1 MSAESIF
8 SCVDPYSLRSVHLL
22 SAFFITFP
30 VKRLFLYSLK
40 NHKIMVIFIII
51 GIIAIFLLYA
61 VSIYNRLVK
70 LKNLVQEAWSSI
82 DVMLKKRHDLIPNL
96 VETVKGY
103 ATHERETLENVTRAR
118 NQAVGANSLEA
129 KEAAEKNLN
138 QAMVNLFAVAEQYPD
153 LKANANFQQLQAELT
168 SIENDIE
175 KSRRYYNGTARENN
189 TLVESFPSNLVA
201 NMYKFEKVSFFE
213 LENIADREVPTVKF

>member
-1 MSAESIF
+1 MIALI
-8 SCVDPYSLRSVHLL
+8 VIGVLVL
-22 SAFFITFP
+22 A
-30 VKRLFLYSLK
+30 VLY
-40 NHKIMVIFIII
+40 
-51 GIIAIFLLYA
+51 G

-70 LKNLVQEAWSSI
+70 LRNLVQEAWSSI

-118 NQAVGANSLEA
+118 NLAVGADSVEG
-129 KEAAEKNLN
+129 KEIAEKNLN

-153 LKANANFQQLQAELT
+153 LKANANFQQLQAELS

-175 KSRRYYNGTARENN
+175 KSRRYYNGTVRESN
-189 TLVESFPSNLVA
+189 TLVESFPSNIVA
-201 NMYKFEKVSFFE
+201 NMYKFEKSKFFE
-213 LENIADREVPTVKF
+213 LDNIAEREVPNVKF

>member
-1 MSAESIF
+1 M
-8 SCVDPYSLRSVHLL
+8 
-22 SAFFITFP
+22 IT
-30 VKRLFLYSLK
+30 L
-40 NHKIMVIFIII
+40 III
-51 GIIAIFLLYA
+51 GVLAIFLLYA

-70 LKNLVQEAWSSI
+70 LKNLVQEGWSGI

-103 ATHERETLENVTRAR
+103 ATHERETLESVTRAR
-118 NQAVGANSLEA
+118 NQAVAAGSVEA

-138 QAMVNLFAVAEQYPD
+138 QAMMNLFAVAEQYPD
-153 LKANANFQQLQAELT
+153 LKANTNFQQLQAELT

-189 TLVESFPSNLVA
+189 TLVESFPSNIVA
-201 NMYKFEKVSFFE
+201 NMYKFEKVSYFE

>member
-1 MSAESIF
+1 M
-8 SCVDPYSLRSVHLL
+8 
-22 SAFFITFP
+22 IT
-30 VKRLFLYSLK
+30 L
-40 NHKIMVIFIII
+40 IIVIVLVVL
-51 GIIAIFLLYA
+51 FLLYG

-103 ATHERETLENVTRAR
+103 ATHERETLDSVTRAR
-118 NQAVGANSLEA
+118 AQAVGANSVES

-138 QAMVNLFAVAEQYPD
+138 QAMMNLFAVAEQYPD
-153 LKANANFQQLQAELT
+153 LKANTNFQQLQSELT

-175 KSRRYYNGTARENN
+175 KSRRYYNGTVRDNN
-189 TLVESFPSNLVA
+189 TLVETFPSNIIA
-201 NMYKFEKVSFFE
+201 NMYKFQKSPFFE
-213 LENIADREVPTVKF
+213 LENAAEREVPTVKF

>member
-1 MSAESIF
+1 
-8 SCVDPYSLRSVHLL
+8 
-22 SAFFITFP
+22 
-30 VKRLFLYSLK
+30 
-40 NHKIMVIFIII
+40 MVTLIII
-51 GIIAIFLLYA
+51 GVVAIFLLYA

-118 NQAVGANSLEA
+118 NLAVGANSLEA
-129 KEAAEKNLN
+129 KEAAEKSLN

-153 LKANANFQQLQAELT
+153 LKANANFQQLQSELT

-189 TLVESFPSNLVA
+189 TLVESFPSNIVA
-201 NMYKFEKVSFFE
+201 NMYKFEKVSYFE
-213 LENIADREVPTVKF
+213 LDNIAEREVPTVKF